1 MIWVGV
7 VHHHIGSFVS
17 KLRFLGKFKKDESFK
32 KLDRAKFAYR
42 EYKVLYFQDKAC
54 DIIHYDMGGGQ
65 LSLSVNFKKSNN

>member
-1 MIWVGV
+1 M
-7 VHHHIGSFVS
+7 
-17 KLRFLGKFKKDESFK
+17 KDEPFK

-65 LSLSVNFKKSNN
+65 LSLSVNFMKSNN